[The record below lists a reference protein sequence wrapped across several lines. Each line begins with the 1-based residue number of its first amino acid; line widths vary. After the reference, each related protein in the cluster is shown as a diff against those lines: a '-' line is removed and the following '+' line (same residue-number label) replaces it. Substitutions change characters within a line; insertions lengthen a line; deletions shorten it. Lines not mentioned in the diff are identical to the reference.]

1 MDLRLGID
9 QDGEL
14 YLLTKGDG
22 WIRRLTS
29 PATVTPLLPEVSI
42 AAVSSPVTEGT
53 AATFTVTLD
62 QAAPEALSVPVSVTE
77 TGSTLSG
84 TAPVSVAFLQG
95 DTSATLSVP
104 TAGDSV
110 VEADSAVT
118 ATVTAGTGYTLG
130 TGSSA
135 SVTVEDDD
143 SATFT
148 VTTEPGTID
157 EGQTATLTV
166 AISNGVTFAEDQTIA
181 LDFAGGTAAKGT
193 DYTVSA
199 ESLTLLAG
207 ATSVQATVTAV
218 DDTDPESAETVA
230 VAARHGE
237 AAIGSASLTIEASD
251 AAVPEIS
258 IAAGTSPVTEGTAA
272 AFTLTRTGA
281 TEAALTVSV
290 SVTEGGAML
299 AGISRHR

>member
-1 MDLRLGID
+1 M
-9 QDGEL
+9 
-14 YLLTKGDG
+14 
-22 WIRRLTS
+22 
-29 PATVTPLLPEVSI
+29 
-42 AAVSSPVTEGT
+42 SSPVTEGT

-62 QAAPEALSVPVSVTE
+62 QAAPEAMSVPVSVTE
-77 TGSTLSG
+77 SGSTLSG

-148 VTTEPGTID
+148 VTMEPGAID

-199 ESLTLLAG
+199 ESPHPLG
-207 ATSVQATVTAV
+207 GRDFGPGDGDGSGRHRPGERR
-218 DDTDPESAETVA
+218 DRGGRG
-230 VAARHGE
+230 AARGGLNRLGQPDDRGQRRGRAGDLDGGGNEPGHGR
-237 AAIGSASLTIEASD
+237 D
-251 AAVPEIS
+251 
-258 IAAGTSPVTEGTAA
+258 
-272 AFTLTRTGA
+272 
-281 TEAALTVSV
+281 
-290 SVTEGGAML
+290 GG
-299 AGISRHR
+299 GRSR